1 MHVTPFRDAS
11 YKRELLRTIEEIYGI
26 AGRQLLPASSGY
38 YGETWKLCTAEESFF
53 LKLDYLP
60 YHQAIF
66 ERGLSVVAYL
76 CSQGLDFVGEVVP
89 TKEGKLSASFHG
101 AVLGV
106 FRWLEGENVETDAT
120 KAPEYQLLC
129 QVYQHT
135 RPGLPLPS
143 AEFSSQAALTFF
155 ENWQALEKDPVYPGA
170 GEILALLEEN
180 RSLLEQRRERLDAFA
195 RRCGKEPGDCYITHG
210 DAGGNFFVGKG
221 KDAGKNFLVDWDEA
235 MYAPLER
242 DAWVMGCY
250 PWARELFNNTL
261 RRNNIPYELRLDR
274 LGFYSYHMFFFY
286 LNEFLSCL
294 PFWNLYQR
302 IEDYFENGWIL
313 ERLQF
318 ADTL

>member
-1 MHVTPFRDAS
+1 MYVAPSRDAA

-129 QVYQHT
+129 QV
-135 RPGLPLPS
+135 
-143 AEFSSQAALTFF
+143 
-155 ENWQALEKDPVYPGA
+155 
-170 GEILALLEEN
+170 
-180 RSLLEQRRERLDAFA
+180 
-195 RRCGKEPGDCYITHG
+195 
-210 DAGGNFFVGKG
+210 
-221 KDAGKNFLVDWDEA
+221 
-235 MYAPLER
+235 
-242 DAWVMGCY
+242 
-250 PWARELFNNTL
+250 
-261 RRNNIPYELRLDR
+261 
-274 LGFYSYHMFFFY
+274 
-286 LNEFLSCL
+286 
-294 PFWNLYQR
+294 
-302 IEDYFENGWIL
+302 
-313 ERLQF
+313 
-318 ADTL
+318 